1 MILLALL
8 VGSDYTTG
16 LQGIGPVTAL
26 EILATFPNN
35 KTQGSNLPEQLITGL
50 VEFRTWFSKGQIK
63 GQKHLTLKRKLKN
76 VKISQHFPSLKVIE
90 AYLDPKIETSK
101 EKFSWAKPD
110 KVGLID
116 FAKEKFGWTQKKSEE
131 ILRPVLQ
138 RLNETHIQKSIKDFF
153 ETKHKLDFHDI
164 EIKMSKRVKQA
175 VKKMDRES
183 QKSSDEETKILK
195 ETKKQSKKK
204 LKQINTEMQEQL
216 EKTKTTRPRNLHK
229 KETIPQKERDKTDL
243 LRSKLKAIE
252 VFRTSKEG
260 PGFVSKRK
268 KLAKR
273 PKEDAELSESSSE

>member
-26 EILATFPNN
+26 EILATFPLS
-35 KTQGSNLPEQLITGL
+35 KMQGSNLPEHLISGL
-50 VEFRTWFSKGQIK
+50 IEFRTWFAKGQVK

-76 VKISQHFPSLKVIE
+76 VSISQHFPSLKVIE
-90 AYLDPKIETSK
+90 AYLDPKVETSK

-131 ILRPVLQ
+131 ILQPVMQ
-138 RLNETHIQKSIKDFF
+138 RLNETHIQKSIKDYFK
-153 ETKHKLDFHDI
+153 TKHKIDSQDI
-164 EIKMSKRVKQA
+164 ESKMSKRVKQA
-175 VKKMDRES
+175 VKKMGQET

-204 LKQINTEMQEQL
+204 LKQMNTEIREQL
-216 EKTKTTRPRNLHK
+216 EKTKRPRTRNLHK
-229 KETIPQKERDKTDL
+229 KETIPQKERDKSDL

-252 VFRTSKEG
+252 VFRTSKQG
-260 PGFVSKRK
+260 PGFMK
-268 KLAKR
+268 KHKQITTT